1 MTVTNGEGPPLPGPS
16 DSPVQDT
23 GRCHDTLATPNP
35 APGPWPRYLV
45 IALFALLTVVVLAQE
60 VRLSQLQDQAERL
73 SREAATAE
81 QAYQRRLAQLEDR
94 TDALTDRLRRT
105 LDPAAIARHALPS
118 VFQVTAG
125 RASGTA
131 FAVAH
136 SPDGGTYLLTNEHV
150 VEDVRKGGTVRLS
163 RDGTGRTATLQ
174 AVNPRGD
181 VALLRVSRPLPLLR
195 LATAPPV
202 AGEPIV
208 VVGAPV
214 GLEDTVTSGVVSKIR
229 PIRGRLQRYIQFD
242 AAINPG
248 NSGGP
253 VLDAGGRVVGLATAK
268 VMDAEGIGFAVPIG
282 VACDAFDAVC

>member
-1 MTVTNGEGPPLPGPS
+1 MTVTDGEGPPLPGPS
-16 DSPVQDT
+16 DTPVPGP
-23 GRCHDTLATPNP
+23 GRCRDISATSTPTS
-35 APGPWPRYLV
+35 GPWPRYLV
-45 IALFALLTVVVLAQE
+45 IALSALLIVVVLAQE
-60 VRLSQLQDQAERL
+60 ARLSRLQDRAERL
-73 SREAATAE
+73 SREAATTQ
-81 QAYQRRLAQLEDR
+81 QAHQRRLAQLEDR

-131 FAVAH
+131 FAMAR
-136 SPDGGTYLLTNEHV
+136 SSDGGTYLLTNEHV
-150 VEDVRKGGTVRLS
+150 VEDVRTGGSVRLS
-163 RDGTGRTATLQ
+163 REGTRRTATLQ

-229 PIRGRLQRYIQFD
+229 PIQGRLQRYIQFD